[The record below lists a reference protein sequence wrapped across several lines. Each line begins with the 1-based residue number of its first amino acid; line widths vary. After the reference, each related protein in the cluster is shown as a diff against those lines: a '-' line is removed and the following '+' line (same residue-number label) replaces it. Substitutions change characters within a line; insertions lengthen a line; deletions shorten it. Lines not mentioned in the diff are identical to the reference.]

1 MQEIL
6 KGQGCYYC
14 GCEKLSESSILS
26 HDTVQSKI
34 SKINPHVTLIE
45 YKGTTVQSK
54 CYCNKHNR
62 YFYKGYYA
70 LSHHN
75 YEIADMLIKKGA
87 NENVVN
93 LNGTTPWQCLDVNY
107 SIV

>member
-1 MQEIL
+1 MKDLE
-6 KGQGCYYC
+6 GNTM
-14 GCEKLSESSILS
+14 LSLA
-26 HDTVQSKI
+26 VQSN
-34 SKINPHVTLIE
+34 SKAIVSFLLHNGANANTANN
-45 YKGTTVQSK
+45 KGNTPL
-54 CYCNKHNR
+54 H
-62 YFYKGYYA
+62 YA